1 MPTKQVGRQLTGG
14 KAPDVRKAYQSARAE
29 TLEIARLLDEAEKR
43 EKELLLAAE
52 EEERTRKKRDG
63 HRRVAFENYFD
74 LDPDLVLARRYL
86 RKVAVSVETQVTE
99 KELKEYEEKAKEELA
114 AKLRARLEGHQ
125 TRAELLLK
133 TVSEDPA
140 EAAREYKR
148 KRYDVRAC
156 YEHYAEKSQK
166 TRKELREKCGTKEGV
181 TRKTKPR
188 SKEEL
193 AEIYARRKALAEG
206 RENGTLPAAI
216 PRAKRGEK
224 AVVKEKRPVSPNPRG
239 REETTPDPLRLPEPT
254 PGFFNVAGELP
265 SPASHTE
272 APTLEHEQTPAHEEE
287 NETEEEP
294 VNFEAIAQWYGV
306 EP

>member
-1 MPTKQVGRQLTGG
+1 M
-14 KAPDVRKAYQSARAE
+14 
-29 TLEIARLLDEAEKR
+29 EIARRLEEAEKR
-43 EKELLLAAE
+43 ERELLLAVE

-63 HRRVAFENYFD
+63 HRKVAFENYFD

-86 RKVAVSVETQVTE
+86 RKVSVSVETQVTE
-99 KELKEYEEKAKEELA
+99 KELKEYEEKAREELA
-114 AKLRARLEGHQ
+114 TKLRARLEGHQ

-133 TVSEDPA
+133 TVSEDPT

-156 YEHYAEKSQK
+156 YEHYTEKSQK
-166 TRKELREKCGTKEGV
+166 TRKELREKCDTKVGV

-193 AEIYARRKALAEG
+193 AEIYARRKELAEG

-224 AVVKEKRPVSPNPRG
+224 AVVKEKRPVSPNPCG
-239 REETTPDPLRLPEPT
+239 REEATPDSLRLPKPT
-254 PGFFNVAGELP
+254 PDFFNVVGELP
-265 SPASHTE
+265 SPASH
-272 APTLEHEQTPAHEEE
+272 AGASTLGHERTPEPEEE
-287 NETEEEP
+287 GETEEEP
-294 VNFEAIAQWYGV
+294 VNFEAIANWYGV